1 MLIKQKSSSLPRNLA
16 LGTFGELLIV
26 FSTKVNLLYLL
37 YSMAWRCCILHLIKQ
52 NKLFA
57 ENFSENSNLDDSLPL
72 FSSRINLKQHN
83 ISVTPKMIKKVIMN
97 LEMSK
102 GSGPDCYYHVTY
114 KFQSE
119 STLCSCLNVK
129 ELLS

>member
-1 MLIKQKSSSLPRNLA
+1 
-16 LGTFGELLIV
+16 
-26 FSTKVNLLYLL
+26 
-37 YSMAWRCCILHLIKQ
+37 MAWRCCILHLIKQ

-57 ENFSENSNLDDSLPL
+57 ENFSENSNLDDSLPI